1 MKAEQVVVAAM
12 RTKGITKFA
21 MLAAEPAG
29 SIMALEAAQLSYPA
43 LDAAMVVLGSKIAN
57 DQARLISPQSLQTR
71 LLLLWQPV
79 TALSVCQCLEDLLGM
94 GQHLIQVGPDQSVQ
108 PPSWAEPRRALL
120 LPV

>member
-1 MKAEQVVVAAM
+1 MKPEQVVVAAM

-43 LDAAMVVLGSKIAN
+43 LDAAMVLLGSKIAN
-57 DQARLISPQSLQTR
+57 DQARLTSPQSLQTR
-71 LLLLWQPV
+71 LLHRGGASRRTRMP
-79 TALSVCQCLEDLLGM
+79 AK
-94 GQHLIQVGPDQSVQ
+94 
-108 PPSWAEPRRALL
+108 PPRFRLCSRRWKGE